1 MCCEREVDSRQ
12 STVDSR
18 ALSGPRGAKAPSSLF
33 LLFLL
38 AIVSGT
44 VGCGKKGDPLPPLP
58 RGARAVSDLAV
69 EQEGGEA
76 VLTFTYPDRLLTGQ
90 PLTDL
95 AAIAVYRVVDPSAS
109 LTAPKPGA
117 PGGKPAAAGGG
128 PKTDEAPAA
137 AARKA
142 AAAARLSEDAFLRD
156 AVRVFEIP
164 AASLVQHTRGAA
176 VVFRDPLAPLLKA
189 GKLPASLAWSVVSV
203 RRTGD
208 KSPLSNFAVLAPA
221 VPPGPPVIL
230 AVTPEEGRI
239 CLEWLP
245 PATDML
251 GKPVEN
257 GGYFVY
263 RRVLPEEEYEAP
275 VNAKPVAGTAFVDT
289 GAPYGQ
295 LVYTLR
301 AILPNKPKVEGA
313 PADEAALDYRDVFPP
328 PAPARLDAL
337 PEAGLVRLVWDPV
350 PAPDLAGYIVF
361 RAQGTEKPERLNAEP
376 MKDSFTTDTTAK
388 PGTRYRYTVR
398 AVDKAGNMSAP
409 SPEAIAEPL

>member
-1 MCCEREVDSRQ
+1 MCCEVDGRQ

-18 ALSGPRGAKAPSSLF
+18 PLSGRRGARAPSSLL
-33 LLFLL
+33 LLFLV
-38 AIVSGT
+38 ATVSGT
-44 VGCGKKGDPLPPLP
+44 AGCGKKGDPQAPLP

-69 EQEGGEA
+69 EQEGGDA
-76 VLTFTYPDRLLTGQ
+76 VLTFTYPDRLLTGE

-95 AAIAVYRVVDPSAS
+95 ASIAVYRVVDPPAS
-109 LTAPKPGA
+109 LTAPK
-117 PGGKPAAAGGG
+117 AAGPTGGG

-137 AARKA
+137 GARKA
-142 AAAARLSEDAFLRD
+142 AAAARLAEEAFLRD

-164 AASLVQHTRGAA
+164 AASLAQHSRGAT

-189 GKLPASLAWSVVSV
+189 GKLPASLAWSVVSL
-203 RRTGD
+203 RRGGE

-245 PATDML
+245 PAADML
-251 GKPVEN
+251 LQPVAI

-275 VNAKPVAGTAFVDT
+275 VNATPVSGTSFVD
-289 GAPYGQ
+289 AAPPYGQ

-301 AILPNKPKVEGA
+301 AILPNKPRVEGA
-313 PADEAALDYRDVFPP
+313 PADEAAVDYRDVFPP
-328 PAPARLDAL
+328 PAPAHLDAL
-337 PEAGLVRLVWDPV
+337 PEAGLVRLVWDPS
-350 PAPDLAGYIVF
+350 PAPDLAGYLVF
-361 RAQGTEKPERLNAEP
+361 RGEGTGKPERLNAEP
-376 MKDSFTTDTTAK
+376 LKESFTTDPSAK
-388 PGTRYRYTVR
+388 PGHRYTYTVR

-409 SPEAIAEPL
+409 SPEATAEPL

>member
-1 MCCEREVDSRQ
+1 M
-12 STVDSR
+12 
-18 ALSGPRGAKAPSSLF
+18 
-33 LLFLL
+33 
-38 AIVSGT
+38 
-44 VGCGKKGDPLPPLP
+44 P

-69 EQEGGEA
+69 EQEGGDA
-76 VLTFTYPDRLLTGQ
+76 VLTFTYPDRLLTGE

-95 AAIAVYRVVDPSAS
+95 ASLAVYRVVDPPPS
-109 LTAPKPGA
+109 LTAPKPGT
-117 PGGKPAAAGGG
+117 GGAKPTGGG

-137 AARKA
+137 GARKA
-142 AAAARLSEDAFLRD
+142 AAAARLAEEAFLRD

-164 AASLVQHTRGAA
+164 AASLAQHTRGAT

-203 RRTGD
+203 RRAGE

-245 PATDML
+245 PAADML
-251 GKPVEN
+251 LQPVEI

-275 VNAKPVAGTAFVDT
+275 VNAKPVSGTSFVD
-289 GAPYGQ
+289 AAPPYGE

-301 AILPNKPKVEGA
+301 AILPNKPRVEGA
-313 PADEAALDYRDVFPP
+313 PADEAAVDYRDVFPP

-337 PEAGLVRLVWDPV
+337 PEAGLVRLVWDPS
-350 PAPDLAGYIVF
+350 PAPDLAGYLVF
-361 RAQGTEKPERLNAEP
+361 RAEGTGKPERLNPEP
-376 MKDSFTTDTTAK
+376 LKESFTTDTSAK
-388 PGTRYRYTVR
+388 PGHRYTYTVR

-409 SPEAIAEPL
+409 SPEATAEPL

>member
-1 MCCEREVDSRQ
+1 
-12 STVDSR
+12 
-18 ALSGPRGAKAPSSLF
+18 
-33 LLFLL
+33 
-38 AIVSGT
+38 
-44 VGCGKKGDPLPPLP
+44 LP

-76 VLTFTYPDRLLTGQ
+76 VLTFSYPDRLLTGQ

-95 AAIAVYRVVDPSAS
+95 AAIQVYRVVDPPAS
-109 LTAPKPGA
+109 LTAAKPGT
-117 PGGKPAAAGGG
+117 PGGKPAAGGG
-128 PKTDEAPAA
+128 PKTDEAPGSS
-137 AARKA
+137 ARKA
-142 AAAARLSEDAFLRD
+142 AAAARLAEEAFLRD

-164 AASLVQHTRGAA
+164 AASLAQHTRGAS
-176 VVFRDPLAPLLKA
+176 VVFRDPLAPLLKD

-203 RRTGD
+203 RRTAD

-221 VPPGPPVIL
+221 VPPGPPVLL

-251 GKPVEN
+251 GHAVEI

-263 RRVLPEEEYEAP
+263 RRALPDEEYEAP
-275 VNAKPVAGTAFVDT
+275 INAKPVSGTAFVD
-289 GAPYGQ
+289 AAPPYGQ
-295 LVYTLR
+295 LLYTLR
-301 AILPNKPKVEGA
+301 AILPNKPKVEGP
-313 PADEAALDYRDVFPP
+313 PADEAPVDYRDIFPP

-350 PAPDLAGYIVF
+350 PAPDLVGYIVF
-361 RAQGTEKPERLNAEP
+361 RAEGTAQPERLNAEP
-376 MKDSFTTDTTAK
+376 LKESFTTDTSAK
-388 PGTRYRYTVR
+388 PGIRYRYTVR
-398 AVDKAGNMSAP
+398 AVDKAGNVSAP

>member
-12 STVDSR
+12 STVDSQP
-18 ALSGPRGAKAPSSLF
+18 LSGRRGARAPHCLSL
-33 LLFLL
+33 LSL
-38 AIVSGT
+38 IVFVAGAVS
-44 VGCGKKGDPLPPLP
+44 CGKKGDPQPPLP
-58 RGARAVSDLAV
+58 RGPRAVSDLAV

-95 AAIAVYRVVDPSAS
+95 AAIAVYRVVNPPAS
-109 LTAPKPGA
+109 LTAA
-117 PGGKPAAAGGG
+117 KPAATGGG
-128 PKTDEAPAA
+128 PKTDEAPASGARRA
-137 AARKA
+137 AT
-142 AAAARLSEDAFLRD
+142 AARLAEDAFLRD

-164 AASLVQHTRGAA
+164 AASLVQHTRGAT
-176 VVFRDPLAPLLKA
+176 VVYRDGLGPLLKA
-189 GKLPASLAWSVVSV
+189 GKLPATLAWAVVSV
-203 RRTGD
+203 RRTGE

-251 GKPVEN
+251 GQPVEA

-263 RRVLPEEEYEAP
+263 RRTLPEEEYAAP
-275 VNAKPVAGTAFVDT
+275 VNAKPVAGTAYVDA

-295 LVYTLR
+295 LAYTLR

-328 PAPARLDAL
+328 SAPARLDAL

-361 RAQGTEKPERLNAEP
+361 RAEGNAEP
-376 MKDSFTTDTTAK
+376 ARLTAEPVKDSFLSDTSAQ
-388 PGTRYRYTVR
+388 PGHRYRYTVR
-398 AVDKAGNMSAP
+398 AVDKAGNVSAP
-409 SPEAIAEPL
+409 SPEATAEPL

>member
-1 MCCEREVDSRQ
+1 LRVEGRYERP
-12 STVDSR
+12 
-18 ALSGPRGAKAPSSLF
+18 ALFVLSL
-33 LLFLL
+33 L
-38 AIVSGT
+38 IVYSAA
-44 VGCGKKGDPLPPLP
+44 CGKKGDPQAPLP

-69 EQEGGEA
+69 EQEGGDA
-76 VLTFTYPDRLLTGQ
+76 VLTFSYPDRLLTGE

-95 AAIAVYRVVDPSAS
+95 AAIAVYRVVDPPAS
-109 LTAPKPGA
+109 LTAAKPGT
-117 PGGKPAAAGGG
+117 PGGKPAATGGG

-137 AARKA
+137 TARRA
-142 AAAARLSEDAFLRD
+142 AAAARLAEEAFLRD

-164 AASLVQHTRGAA
+164 AASLAQHTRGAT

-203 RRTGD
+203 RRAGE

-230 AVTPEEGRI
+230 AVTPEDGRI

-251 GKPVEN
+251 GHPVEI

-289 GAPYGQ
+289 GPPYGQ

-313 PADEAALDYRDVFPP
+313 PADEAAVDYRDVFPP

-337 PEAGLVRLVWDPV
+337 PEAGLVRLVWDPS
-350 PAPDLAGYIVF
+350 PAPDLAGYVVF
-361 RAQGTEKPERLNAEP
+361 RAEGTAEPERLNTEP
-376 MKDSFTTDTTAK
+376 LKESFSTDTSAR
-388 PGTRYRYTVR
+388 PGHRYRYTVR
-398 AVDKAGNMSAP
+398 ALDKAGNMSAP